1 MNLSADHLA
10 AAIAETAA
18 VVRAGWAER
27 PRAAIILGTGL
38 GSLAEHI
45 TIEAEWS
52 YRDLPHFAR
61 STADGHRGRLLA
73 GRLADVPILAMDGRF
88 HAYEGYSFSQIT
100 FPVRIF
106 AELGASFLIVS
117 NASGGLNPTLRSGD
131 ILLIDDH
138 INLMGIASS
147 RPIESRKPMAD
158 GRQFRTSPESSDV
171 VGQVFN
177 LPANSEGSSQ
187 FERHSKS
194 KQFFAGQVE
203 NLPHENEFACLRT
216 SCQHQRVS
224 FYDDTLC
231 LLAQQIAAD
240 EEIALRRGTYIAML
254 GPNYETRAEYRWL
267 RSLGDVV
274 GMSTVPEVTVA
285 REVGLPIVA
294 FSMVTNVFRPDVE
307 QQTTSEQVV
316 AAASNSEP
324 NLRRIVTRLLERSS
338 NAPISSRSS
347 AGASPFHAA
356 AAQSPIGSEPLFR
369 EKQKPGP
376 PCG

>member
-1 MNLSADHLA
+1 MTHAPDQLVA
-10 AAIAETAA
+10 AVAEAAA
-18 VVRAGWAER
+18 VVRAGWAKR

-100 FPVRIF
+100 FPVRVF

-131 ILLIDDH
+131 ILLIDNH
-138 INLMGIASS
+138 INLMGIAGS
-147 RPIESRKPMAD
+147 RPAESRKPMTD
-158 GRQFRTSPESSDV
+158 GRQFSTSS
-171 VGQVFN
+171 
-177 LPANSEGSSQ
+177 
-187 FERHSKS
+187 
-194 KQFFAGQVE
+194 
-203 NLPHENEFACLRT
+203 
-216 SCQHQRVS
+216 QHQRVS
-224 FYDDTLC
+224 FYDDALC
-231 LLAQQIAAD
+231 LLAQQIAA
-240 EEIALRRGTYIAML
+240 EEQITLRRGIYIAML

-316 AAASNSEP
+316 AAASSSEP
-324 NLRRIVTRLLERSS
+324 NLRRIVTRLLERSF
-338 NAPISSRSS
+338 NEPISSSRS
-347 AGASPFHAA
+347 AGASP
-356 AAQSPIGSEPLFR
+356 S
-369 EKQKPGP
+369 
-376 PCG
+376 